1 MRAKL
6 IVRTWLSASPISGAP
21 MLFCAATA
29 RRARRRCTRR
39 NRRHGRA
46 PSRPWERTEKR
57 CLEPGVP
64 AARDDLLSPLGDF
77 DRRGGTPF
85 KCWSRRDRYSAVA
98 ASRSRSN

>member
-39 NRRHGRA
+39 
-46 PSRPWERTEKR
+46 
-57 CLEPGVP
+57 
-64 AARDDLLSPLGDF
+64 
-77 DRRGGTPF
+77 
-85 KCWSRRDRYSAVA
+85 
-98 ASRSRSN
+98 